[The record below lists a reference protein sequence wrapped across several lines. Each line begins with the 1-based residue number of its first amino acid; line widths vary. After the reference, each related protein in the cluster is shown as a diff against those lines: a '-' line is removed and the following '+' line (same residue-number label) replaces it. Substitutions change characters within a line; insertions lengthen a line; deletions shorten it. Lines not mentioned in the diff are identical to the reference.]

1 MEPLENGLGADNTQ
15 PSTEQNASTE
25 TNTQQPEMASSEEF
39 SVEDASEVT
48 VNEVDGEE
56 TIAQT
61 PSDSQPAHTES
72 LSERLKSLLDEPSP
86 SSEASLMPSQEAAP
100 LREEETVQTDEPQ
113 AISNPS
119 ESSNEAS
126 LEGAHKEVVVHK
138 VGGEVNTTEDQV
150 NEPLHEVQEV
160 QEEAAVTESAS
171 EQTSPVVDD
180 KIEDEADAIEA
191 TKEVEPLPS
200 YDTFSVEELIAA
212 ATQLSADDAPANAG
226 KRMSEIKRA
235 FYAKQP
241 QEEPATTSTEETEVE
256 EGAEA
261 TATTVEKSSDVL
273 AFEAAVSTFD
283 EAREKQRVEQDKLR
297 GDSLKRKTEIIAR
310 MRELAQQDE
319 SKAVFDEF
327 GKLQTEWR
335 ELGPVPKEKS
345 KELWD
350 TYNILRDKFYDN
362 VRINKELRDL
372 DHKKNL
378 QVKIELCEKAEAL
391 MQETNVQK
399 AVIGARELMDA
410 WKEAG
415 PVPAEKREEVWD
427 RFLHARNMI
436 YDRLREENARLDE
449 ERGTNLERKR
459 ALIEKAKEIAA
470 EIPTAMRAWQAKSD
484 ELAALMEDWKKTGFA
499 PREINEQVWEEFRG
513 VLNGFFKARTEAVK
527 EHRAGQQE
535 NTDRK
540 VDLCVQA
547 EALKDSTDWKTATE
561 QFKRLQEEW
570 KSSGTV
576 PGKQGE
582 KLWKRFRTACDA
594 FFQNRNA
601 FYKSRDGEQEDNLK
615 LKRDLIAKV
624 EAYVIE
630 DGQLAFEE
638 LQAIQREYMDVGF
651 VPIKLRDELNNRF
664 RGRMNELFEEL
675 RSKHSVRGNRDNSYS
690 TSRRE
695 PNRPD
700 RGSRPQG
707 ERAPQVSK
715 PELTALAKINK
726 INQEIT
732 LLENNIEFFANSKN
746 AATLRAEVQ
755 RRIDGYKTDL
765 GVAEK
770 ELEVIRAKA
779 NEPEA
784 TPVEETIATAANEA
798 AETTTQPASESETIE
813 PQASAESTDPTESKA
828 DEQPASTSDKE
839 PALEESAPSDTTEA
853 TEAKEA

>member
-15 PSTEQNASTE
+15 PNTEPTASNQE
-25 TNTQQPEMASSEEF
+25 QPQTNEE
-39 SVEDASEVT
+39 
-48 VNEVDGEE
+48 
-56 TIAQT
+56 QT
-61 PSDSQPAHTES
+61 PSEATSPNSPNKS
-72 LSERLKSLLDEPSP
+72 LADRLKSLLDEPTP
-86 SSEASLMPSQEAAP
+86 SSGANPSQDPEPVSESENAESPDSNESEAIHQMEAEEPSDLSADLAPALDEPVLEAAST
-100 LREEETVQTDEPQ
+100 EEPSAPAAEPTIAEESTSAHEVAETTAAMPTTDKLEEVIVHGEDEPT
-113 AISNPS
+113 
-119 ESSNEAS
+119 EA
-126 LEGAHKEVVVHK
+126 
-138 VGGEVNTTEDQV
+138 
-150 NEPLHEVQEV
+150 
-160 QEEAAVTESAS
+160 
-171 EQTSPVVDD
+171 
-180 KIEDEADAIEA
+180 A
-191 TKEVEPLPS
+191 TKEAEPLPA

-212 ATQLSADDAPANAG
+212 ATQLSGEDAPSNSG

-235 FYAKQP
+235 FYDKQP
-241 QEEPATTSTEETEVE
+241 KTEAPAASTEATEGESAE
-256 EGAEA
+256 EADNQ
-261 TATTVEKSSDVL
+261 TAVTAEKSADVL
-273 AFEAAVSTFD
+273 AFEAAVSAYD
-283 EAREKQRVEQDKLR
+283 EAREKQRLEQDKLR

-345 KELWD
+345 KELWE

-449 ERGTNLERKR
+449 ERGTNLERKQ
-459 ALIEKAKEIAA
+459 ALIEKAKEIAS

-615 LKRDLIAKV
+615 LKRDLITRV

-630 DGQLAFEE
+630 DGQVAFEE

-675 RSKHSVRGNRDNSYS
+675 RSNHSVRGNRDNSYS

-695 PNRPD
+695 PSRPD
-700 RGSRPQG
+700 RGGRPQG

-755 RRIDGYKTDL
+755 RRIDGYKADL

-784 TPVEETIATAANEA
+784 PAAEASAASTSEAVETSGTPTAEVAETPIETEVQTAVTPSEET
-798 AETTTQPASESETIE
+798 ASEVTAI
-813 PQASAESTDPTESKA
+813 AESTEETTEAKDSTP
-828 DEQPASTSDKE
+828 EPASTPESDQE
-839 PALEESAPSDTTEA
+839 VDQET
-853 TEAKEA
+853 KEA